1 MLLIIYH
8 KFLDMNLLKK
18 VKLKIQIFNEY
29 RNPFYT
35 WWKVRK
41 IFKRPKCHLYIGERT
56 WFFGLPCLDIYYNP
70 IIDIN
75 TSNVG
80 WKWKY
85 DEVRHEWDPYIQIR
99 LFRKWDI
106 IFIFNWIVKSDQNSN
121 CRSMATW
128 EAILDYLYNNKTLQ
142 ECINRHIWYNKD
154 NEITI
159 HSNIKRELLK
169 SICNDNKAL

>member
-18 VKLKIQIFNEY
+18 IKLKIQIFNEY
-29 RNPFYT
+29 NNQFYI

-41 IFKRPKCHLYIGERT
+41 IFK
-56 WFFGLPCLDIYYNP
+56 
-70 IIDIN
+70 

-106 IFIFNWIVKSDQNSN
+106 ILIFNWIVKSDQDSN

-142 ECINRHIWYNKD
+142 ECINRHTWYKND

-159 HSNIKRELLK
+159 HSNIKKELLK